1 MSSLKGRGKEMW
13 ESLEMCPLRGKMKIK
28 QSLTKEAVMVQ
39 AEEQHITKC

>member
-1 MSSLKGRGKEMW
+1 MSSLKGRGKEMC